1 MAMIPHSTWF
11 LSPNNPISVSST
23 SKTLS
28 FSLNT
33 PHFKPHRPFK
43 ISASST
49 NPSEPAKEDV
59 DSQPDVPASV
69 KLAFERAREYKK
81 KKGLQ
86 GDQKITSED
95 SGGKSISDLNS
106 SQNLISNS
114 IGDVKENGT
123 VGSSYSNGGV
133 PVAEKLD
140 LEEEKKNNGATGGS
154 DIEGIER
161 NSDSSAKDRLV
172 PQNVDYV
179 NGNKD
184 VSSDADEDEI
194 PPSVKIAFEK
204 VREYKKNKGDKLGV
218 SGSENM
224 EVENLRD
231 RIVQISNNKKKES
244 AFSSID
250 FLGFDFSDKKKNRDV
265 PAGLVPPMD
274 PFPEDLPEVEF
285 ILGDASKFEVPSA
298 SKLNPSEDDGDSGVY
313 KPKVSTWGVFPR
325 PSNISKTFGGGRTIR
340 PGEVLET
347 AEDRAAKEAR
357 TRQLIAS
364 YKKKMGITIDRKTRY
379 ECEEALKDGDYL
391 MDLGKLEE
399 ALPFYEKVM
408 KTVVFQSDLHGL
420 AALQWSICQDS
431 LRRTSEARVM
441 YEKLQS
447 HPVPQVR
454 NKARQFIFSF
464 QAMAMLKVSSLS
476 AQRTTGYENYFEA
489 FLEDKANYSATD
501 DEQTEIL
508 QQVLPYIIFLLSPLL
523 IVLIFA
529 IRKGF

>member
-1 MAMIPHSTWF
+1 M
-11 LSPNNPISVSST
+11 LSGE
-23 SKTLS
+23 
-28 FSLNT
+28 
-33 PHFKPHRPFK
+33 
-43 ISASST
+43 ASST

-59 DSQPDVPASV
+59 DPQPDVPASV

-81 KKGLQ
+81 KKGSQ

-95 SGGKSISDLNS
+95 SGGQNISDLKS
-106 SQNLISNS
+106 SQNVISIS
-114 IGDVKENGT
+114 VGDAKENGV
-123 VGSSYSNGGV
+123 VGSSSSDGGV
-133 PVAEKLD
+133 PVAAKLD
-140 LEEEKKNNGATGGS
+140 LEEEKMNNGATGGS

-161 NSDSSAKDRLV
+161 NSYSSAKDRLV
-172 PQNVDYV
+172 PQNVDCV
-179 NGNKD
+179 SGDKD

-204 VREYKKNKGDKLGV
+204 VREYKKNKGLGLGTGDVADKLGV

-265 PAGLVPPMD
+265 PPGLVPPMD

-408 KTVVFQSDLHGL
+408 KNVVFQSDLHGL
-420 AALQWSICQDS
+420 AALKWSICQDS
-431 LRRTSEARVM
+431 LRRYVTMDRTNEARVM

-464 QAMAMLKVSSLS
+464 QVLAEYAAMAMLKVSSLS

-489 FLEDKANYSATD
+489 FLEDKANYSATE

-508 QQVLPYIIFLLSPLL
+508 QQGAAVIDEWLFWLMKYMWF
-523 IVLIFA
+523 
-529 IRKGF
+529 